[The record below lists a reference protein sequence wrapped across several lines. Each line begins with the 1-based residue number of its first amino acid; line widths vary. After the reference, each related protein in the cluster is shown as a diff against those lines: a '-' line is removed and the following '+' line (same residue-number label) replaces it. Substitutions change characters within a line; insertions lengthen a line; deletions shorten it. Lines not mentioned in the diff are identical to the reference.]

1 MKRLLTLAA
10 LVAIAM
16 SASAQFEK
24 GSFSIQPK
32 IGIGS
37 AFITNMPDLRQDI
50 SDVGV
55 PGVTGV
61 IDLTRSVFPAFTA
74 GAEVEYQVADKVG
87 LTAGLTYSLEGGSW
101 KSVHRGPLFIES
113 PSYALGYLNLPIVA
127 NFYVVEGLA
136 LKAGVQFGFL
146 TNANLRMKV
155 EYNDPT
161 NPANQISKR
170 VKESIIDDAR
180 RFRCCIP
187 VGLSYEFEDPH
198 FVLDLR
204 YHIDL
209 TRINK
214 DAEETGNLRNSTVL
228 LTLGYKFN
236 LND

>member
-1 MKRLLTLAA
+1 MKRLITLAA
-10 LVAIAM
+10 LVVVAM
-16 SASAQFEK
+16 SASAQFDK

-37 AFITNMPDLRQDI
+37 AFITNMPDLREDV
-50 SDVGV
+50 SDLGV

-61 IDLTRSVFPAFTA
+61 IDLTRSVFPAFLA
-74 GAEVEYQVADKVG
+74 GFEAEYQVADKVG
-87 LTAGLTYSLEGGSW
+87 LAAGLTYSLEGGSW
-101 KSVHRGPLFIES
+101 KSVHRGSLFIES

-136 LKAGVQFGFL
+136 LKAGIQFGFL

-214 DAEETGNLRNSTVL
+214 DVEETGNLRNSSVL

-236 LND
+236 LSD